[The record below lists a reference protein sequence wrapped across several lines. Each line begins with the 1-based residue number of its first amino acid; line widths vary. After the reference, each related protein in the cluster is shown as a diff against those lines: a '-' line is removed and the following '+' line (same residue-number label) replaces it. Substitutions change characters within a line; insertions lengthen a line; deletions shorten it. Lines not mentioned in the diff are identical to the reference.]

1 MKIFFV
7 LIILAQIIFL
17 TSCQTINKKA
27 QDALNKETKEL
38 SGYLNQPVSE
48 LKIFMGKPDKVIIND
63 QGSELLIY
71 ISKKYKIP
79 DNLQDIGKG
88 IKFDRVIL
96 SNFRYFWKMLENL
109 KFCKKKINLR
119 KFTRIHP

>member
-71 ISKKYKIP
+71 ISKKYKI
-79 DNLQDIGKG
+79 KC
-88 IKFDRVIL
+88 
-96 SNFRYFWKMLENL
+96 E
-109 KFCKKKINLR
+109 R
-119 KFTRIHP
+119 KFEIKNKMVVGFSSKNCF